1 MLGKFALLFFL
12 RAGALEKNNVLI
24 KKAQN
29 MKEIVNEILKEEES
43 ARRVIEKTKI
53 EAGGIITDAEN
64 QAKAYLEKAQ
74 AELKHFLSQKE
85 ETAEKQFLAEK
96 EKLLKETEEENTR
109 LRKSWEKDIP
119 AIARNLFSQLIS
131 KPR

>member
-1 MLGKFALLFFL
+1 
-12 RAGALEKNNVLI
+12 
-24 KKAQN
+24 
-29 MKEIVNEILKEEES
+29 MKEIINEILKEEES
-43 ARRVIEKTKI
+43 ARKVIEKTKI
-53 EAGGIITDAEN
+53 EAERIITEAEN
-64 QAKAYLEKAQ
+64 QARAYLEKAQ

-96 EKLLKETEEENTR
+96 EKLLKETEEENIR

-119 AIARNLFSQLIS
+119 AIARKLFSQLIS